1 MDTRSLTELLRFS
14 EDHAQTGVLT
24 ETTNLWSQVICV
36 QGAQGVG
43 PMSDPSAEGLLIVL
57 AGEVAVQVGRSR
69 TRMAQWETT
78 TIPAGE
84 DLTIRNASPDPGV
97 VLLVL
102 SPPPS
107 PVADAGSGEPGEG

>member
-1 MDTRSLTELLRFS
+1 MDTRSLTDLLRFA
-14 EDHAQTGVLT
+14 DDAAQAGVLA

-43 PMSDPSAEGLLIVL
+43 PMSDASAEGLLIVL
-57 AGEVAVQVGRSR
+57 AGEVSVQVGR
-69 TRMAQWETT
+69 TRARMPQWETT

-84 DLTIRNASPDPGV
+84 DLTIRNASPEPGV

-102 SPPPS
+102 SPPPG
-107 PVADAGSGEPGEG
+107 AGDDASHAGA